1 MSLKMAC
8 IYSDIFTHF
17 TIGPKSGLAPTSIA
31 SFSSPLSVVSL
42 FQSFFNYIKNS
53 VRSKDIIENENG
65 RTSKNDLE
73 IDTTDNNDETD
84 YTEAFANISLNRPSP
99 C

>member
-31 SFSSPLSVVSL
+31 SFSSSLSVVSI
-42 FQSFFNYIKNS
+42 FQSFFTYCQEH
-53 VRSKDIIENENG
+53 SKDIVENENG

-73 IDTTDNNDETD
+73 IDTTDNNDEKD
-84 YTEAFANISLNRPSP
+84 YTVF
-99 C
+99 